1 MTAATTIILLFFPG
15 NDCSLLTHRLYDQG
29 LVMTLV
35 SVVPEQAYHSPY
47 QATSEVH
54 SGQVSNNRGAEKS
67 KVTFSGNDCSLLTEA
82 L

>member
-1 MTAATTIILLFFPG
+1 
-15 NDCSLLTHRLYDQG
+15 
-29 LVMTLV
+29 MTLV